1 MYECLK
7 VTGATIAAA
16 PHRLSDFG
24 RTAGAAGRAKRA
36 GKRKHLREITSLPQV
51 KN

>member
-7 VTGATIAAA
+7 VAGATIAAA
-16 PHRLSDFG
+16 LHRLSDFG
-24 RTAGAAGRAKRA
+24 RAAGAARGAKWA
-36 GKRKHLREITSLPQV
+36 GKRKHLGEITSLPQV